1 MDNRLKTP
9 NVVTF
14 RSILI
19 GILLIPPNSYW
30 IMQVEGVWNTGHST
44 CLSLMWHV
52 VINLLVLILINIF
65 LIKRFFPEWVFTQ
78 SEFITIYAMMAL
90 AGGIAGR
97 DSFQILI
104 PVMGWPFS
112 FATPE
117 NEWKALFH
125 HHLPSWLTIQ
135 DQETLKQFYKGESS
149 LYTQKHF
156 TFFLK
161 PVLWWTAFVTV
172 LGFGMI
178 CLNVLIRKQ
187 WTQNEK
193 LSYPIIQLP
202 FAITV
207 NGGELKFFKRRSL
220 WIGIAIGGGLDLV
233 NGIHHFIPALPY
245 FPVTYRD
252 YNLGKFFTSPPWNA
266 VGHLPFPLY
275 PFVIGLGFF
284 LPLDLAFSTW
294 FFYLFRKGQQ
304 ILSAVIGLKSM
315 PGFPYLNQQS
325 TGAWIGLFFVSIWL
339 GRSHFKEVSSKILFN
354 NREINDSIEPI
365 KYRLAFCG
373 FLFAFGFIVIFCYQ
387 AGMSFWVISP
397 FFLIFFVLSIAIT
410 RVRAELGPPT
420 HEIVG
425 MNPSNMLVD
434 VIGTRKIGNN
444 NLSIFPLFWF
454 FAGRGYRGHLMPH
467 QLESFKMAEQAK
479 MNTNF
484 LPLAMMIAMIVGSLS
499 GFWALIHL
507 SFRDG
512 LGVIPIGHDSGVFRL
527 LATRIKHPTEG
538 DFWATFFMGAGFV
551 VTLWFTLL
559 RVKFLW
565 WPLHPAGYALSTN
578 NGIDYIWSCILISSI
593 IKWAVLNY
601 GGIKAYRQAIPF
613 FIGIILGEYV
623 IGGMWSLLSVII
635 QKPTYDFYFA

>member
-1 MDNRLKTP
+1 MDNRPKTP
-9 NVVTF
+9 NAATF

-52 VINLLVLILINIF
+52 VINLLVLILINVF

-78 SEFITIYAMMAL
+78 SEFITIYAMMTL

-149 LYTQKHF
+149 LYIQKHF

-161 PVLWWTAFVTV
+161 PVLWWSAFVTV

-178 CLNVLIRKQ
+178 CLNILIRKQ

-202 FAITV
+202 FTITL
-207 NGGELKFFKRRSL
+207 NGGELKFFKSRLL

-233 NGIHHFIPALPY
+233 NGIHHFIPAFPY

-252 YNLGKFFTSPPWNA
+252 YNLGNLFTSPPWNA

-304 ILSAVIGLKSM
+304 VLAATIGLKSM
-315 PGFPYLNQQS
+315 PRFPYLNQQS

-339 GRSHFKEVSSKILFN
+339 GRSHFKEVSSKIVFN
-354 NREINDSIEPI
+354 NREKNNSIELMQ
-365 KYRLAFCG
+365 YRLAFSG

-387 AGMSFWVISP
+387 AGMSFWITLP
-397 FFLIFFVLSIAIT
+397 FFLIFFVLSTAIT

-434 VIGTRKIGNN
+434 IIGTRKIGNN

-484 LPLAMMIAMIVGSLS
+484 LPLAMIIAMIVGSLS

-512 LGVIPIGHDSGVFRL
+512 LDVIPIGHDSGVFRL
-527 LATRIKHPTEG
+527 LATRIKHPVGG
-538 DFWATFFMGAGFV
+538 DFWATFFMGTGFV
-551 VTLWFTLL
+551 ATLWFTLF

-593 IKWAVLNY
+593 IKWVVLNY

-613 FIGIILGEYV
+613 FIGIILGEYI